1 MNAETDFTTRKVN
14 AISAWAETLARSAY
28 TSLDRMDSALTR
40 AEAKIAKVRESI
52 ARRDHELGLSPRDAA
67 TGA

>member
-1 MNAETDFTTRKVN
+1 MMTAPTDRRLTVM
-14 AISAWAETLARSAY
+14 IEWAETLTRSAH

-40 AEAKIAKVRESI
+40 AETKIAQIRESI
-52 ARRDHELGLSPRDAA
+52 ARRDHELGLSTRDAS